1 MITIIK
7 YLMKNQ
13 IIQKM
18 NKYLEFN
25 KKIAINENL
34 SLIIQ
39 ILENAQENYQDN
51 CYNNNINNI
60 IYKYYESKDKNTQKI
75 SSKDVYSGI
84 QK

>member
-7 YLMKNQ
+7 YLLKNQ

-34 SLIIQ
+34 SLFIK

-51 CYNNNINNI
+51 YYNNNYNINNI
-60 IYKYYESKDKNTQKI
+60 HIL
-75 SSKDVYSGI
+75 
-84 QK
+84 

>member
-25 KKIAINENL
+25 EKIAINENL
-34 SLIIQ
+34 SLFIQ

-51 CYNNNINNI
+51 YYNNNNINNI
-60 IYKYYESKDKNTQKI
+60 IYKYYESKDKSIKQ
-75 SSKDVYSGI
+75 Y
-84 QK
+84 

>member
-34 SLIIQ
+34 SLFIQ
-39 ILENAQENYQDN
+39 ILENTQENSQDN
-51 CYNNNINNI
+51 YYNNNINNI
-60 IYKYYESKDKNTQKI
+60 IYKYYESKDKNIQKI

-84 QK
+84 QT

>member
-1 MITIIK
+1 M
-7 YLMKNQ
+7 
-13 IIQKM
+13 
-18 NKYLEFN
+18 EFN

-34 SLIIQ
+34 SLFIQ

-51 CYNNNINNI
+51 YYNNNINNI

-75 SSKDVYSGI
+75 SSKDEYNGI

>member
-1 MITIIK
+1 MINIIK

-34 SLIIQ
+34 SLFIQ

-51 CYNNNINNI
+51 
-60 IYKYYESKDKNTQKI
+60 
-75 SSKDVYSGI
+75 
-84 QK
+84 